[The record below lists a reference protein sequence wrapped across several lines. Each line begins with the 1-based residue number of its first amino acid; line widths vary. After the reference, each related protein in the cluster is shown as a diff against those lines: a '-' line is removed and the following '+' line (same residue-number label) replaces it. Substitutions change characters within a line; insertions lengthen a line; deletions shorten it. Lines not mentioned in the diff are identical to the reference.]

1 MALQKIDKPQG
12 FFGWFRK
19 LSKSKKV
26 IFVVMSIW
34 AAQAAPKWTA
44 AITADDEFSATIM
57 KTFIAPRGIN

>member
-1 MALQKIDKPQG
+1 MALQKLDKPHG
-12 FFGWFRK
+12 FFEWYRK

-44 AITADDEFSATIM
+44 AITANDELSATIM
-57 KTFIAPRGIN
+57 KTFITPRGID